1 MSTEEEL
8 IQNVIRIKSAS
19 VEALTVAQ
27 VHAALVAEG
36 VQVEL
41 APVKKAASKAAKRVG
56 EQPVVAPA
64 VAPAASEPTAAKQ
77 AKLAKQAAAQEKA
90 KAAEIKSA
98 ENTMMEAHRK
108 LRGAKTGDP
117 SAPVTIT
124 GSAEDF
130 VQQVTT
136 RAITGILEEGDAR
149 FLKERI
155 EADIA
160 TLEWIKLASASGA
173 LKLTEDMVA
182 LGGELQLARLKE
194 VRGAKDQVAARA
206 CYVEKTGVGEDG
218 GYEQLDRLMARA
230 GGMAAAEET
239 GDKMEEMD

>member
-1 MSTEEEL
+1 MDE
-8 IQNVIRIKSAS
+8 
-19 VEALTVAQ
+19 EALIEAVLRVKLGGASMTAAQ
-27 VHAALVAEG
+27 VHGILEG
-36 VQVEL
+36 EGNVVTLSQ
-41 APVKKAASKAAKRVG
+41 VKKAASKAAKRVG